1 MKPELKKAAAELLDE
16 HKTIAAAADALS
28 AKLARD
34 NALRLAAAFF
44 ILAEVNLPARPLTAN
59 GSRAERGKEL
69 QSRRRPG
76 PHRRPAKMPTRAQ
89 KTGAIRAEQ
98 TYVETIFDRKLRGG
112 RKLGDVRLHELRAIA
127 ESSAQNAVSFLT
139 RGYEDAV
146 EVIACTML
154 SKYCVASDPLA
165 RIRDVIK
172 PTVASK
178 IFDQA
183 KIKAA
188 EELRDGS
195 DKLAKNLIALA
206 QAQELP
212 AS

>member
-1 MKPELKKAAAELLDE
+1 MKPELRKAATELLDE
-16 HKTIAAAADALS
+16 HKTIAAAAEALS

-34 NALRLAAAFF
+34 NALRLAAAAY
-44 ILAEVNLPARPLTAN
+44 ILAEVNMPKTAT
-59 GSRAERGKEL
+59 AKEKRGKEIH
-69 QSRRRPG
+69 SRRRPG

-112 RKLGDVRLHELRAIA
+112 RKLGDVPVHELRAIA
-127 ESSAQNAVSFLT
+127 EASAETAVSFLT

-154 SKYCVASDPLA
+154 SKFCVASDPFA

-172 PTVASK
+172 PAVVSK

-195 DKLAKNLIALA
+195 AKLAKNLIAIA
-206 QAQELP
+206 QQQELP